1 MQTAFPSPDYYTGS
15 VPSDADS
22 RRRACPP
29 SPWLDG
35 GRATPDGSHVHYL
48 TGRQVRCPA
57 MPLRPRHIYAADLRC
72 GLPTNDMQPVREFP
86 TLMDGCAPL
95 PSPDPPGSSWW
106 ADLSGLKTL
115 VPHVHLLVSLAGPTP
130 SDGAGASRRCRGCLP
145 PSPASPRSG
154 CPQLQQAAATAHRK
168 RPLTSSRSESAS
180 WRSMSATQRRSGP
193 STVNRRLTRSSDG
206 VA

>member
-1 MQTAFPSPDYYTGS
+1 MLPVFAMYAAFLRSDYYTGS
-15 VPSDADS
+15 VPSDVIS

-29 SPWLDG
+29 PPWPDG
-35 GRATPDGSHVHYL
+35 GRAPPDGSHVHYL

-72 GLPTNDMQPVREFP
+72 GLPTDDMQPAQEFP
-86 TLMDGCAPL
+86 THTGGYAPP

-106 ADLSGLKTL
+106 DHLSGLMAL

-145 PSPASPRSG
+145 PSLASPRSG
-154 CPQLQQAAATAHRK
+154 CPQLQRAAATAHR
-168 RPLTSSRSESAS
+168 RSPFTSPRSESAS
-180 WRSMSATQRRSGP
+180 WRSMSVSHT
-193 STVNRRLTRSSDG
+193 
-206 VA
+206 

>member
-1 MQTAFPSPDYYTGS
+1 MHAAFLRSDYYPGS
-15 VPSDADS
+15 VPSDAHS

-29 SPWLDG
+29 PPWPGG

-57 MPLRPRHIYAADLRC
+57 MPLRPRHTYAAGLRC
-72 GLPTNDMQPVREFP
+72 GLPVDDMQSTREFP
-86 TLMDGCAPL
+86 THTGGCAPL

-106 ADLSGLKTL
+106 ADLSGLMAL

-145 PSPASPRSG
+145 PFPASPRSG

-168 RPLTSSRSESAS
+168 RSLTSPRSESAS
-180 WRSMSATQRRSGP
+180 WRSISVTQSRSGW
-193 STVNRRLTRSSDG
+193 SR
-206 VA
+206 